1 MENAA
6 RFLLRR
12 IGTSVMNGV
21 IRLGLDLRPDIASEQ
36 PTQLVAPPIRRGDEG
51 TGCGPKADTPP

>member
-1 MENAA
+1 
-6 RFLLRR
+6 
-12 IGTSVMNGV
+12 MNGV

-51 TGCGPKADTPP
+51 TGCGPNADTPP